1 MKTAS
6 LRLNFAKFSDSDM
19 LKKAHQILQ
28 DMTGNPFFT
37 SPIPSLADLQLAITT
52 YSTALVNA
60 TNLGRLYV
68 AEKNKARN
76 DLELVL
82 RQLGMYVMYIANGSD
97 VVLISSGFDL
107 AKQPEARSITTPGS
121 VNLSSGI
128 TTGQLVAQ
136 VTAQAA
142 AKSYTHEYTLYPV
155 TAASVW
161 KANPSSRSK
170 STFNGLEAGKKY
182 AVRVGIVGNNEE
194 VAYSPIA
201 TSFVL

>member
-1 MKTAS
+1 MRVLLVGTRNNRWVPAIVACRLL
-6 LRLNFAKFSDSDM
+6 LRVPRT
-19 LKKAHQILQ
+19 KAQ
-28 DMTGNPFFT
+28 
-37 SPIPSLADLQLAITT
+37 
-52 YSTALVNA
+52 
-60 TNLGRLYV
+60 
-68 AEKNKARN
+68 
-76 DLELVL
+76 
-82 RQLGMYVMYIANGSD
+82 
-97 VVLISSGFDL
+97 
-107 AKQPEARSITTPGS
+107 
-121 VNLSSGI
+121 
-128 TTGQLVAQ
+128 GQLVAQ
-136 VTAQAA
+136 VPAQAA